1 MCLKHLDIQAEGLAL
16 LAIHTH
22 GQLEIKSLL
31 AVKDV
36 IYVDLCR
43 TYYKYLLARMHKTYY
58 AW

>member
-22 GQLEIKSLL
+22 GQLEIESSL

-36 IYVDLCR
+36 IYILC
-43 TYYKYLLARMHKTYY
+43 
-58 AW
+58 